1 LGETSRKRLGD
12 RSEIAGCRCVVDQRT
27 YRSERAVAVAASGS
41 GEPRHR
47 GAGLVDEKT
56 GLFHFF
62 AVGDDTARRRNAAGV
77 FLDGEGGGGGNALR
91 HRDRITCLT
100 AQRSD
105 EADDENEAAEGV
117 TVDENRSQKGCP
129 EF

>member
-1 LGETSRKRLGD
+1 MAPG
-12 RSEIAGCRCVVDQRT
+12 V
-27 YRSERAVAVAASGS
+27 S

-47 GAGLVDEKT
+47 GAGLVDEET

-77 FLDGEGGGGGNALR
+77 FLDGEGGGGGNAPR
-91 HRDRITCLT
+91 YRDRITCLT
-100 AQRSD
+100 EERSD
-105 EADDENEAAEGV
+105 EAGDENEAAAGV